1 MARFHIGVG
10 GRTGLSHFII
20 MYLDIFQIDSVL
32 PRRLHKPISSYVFF
46 IESNSFTS
54 DVFNQCK
61 LCLG

>member
-32 PRRLHKPISSYVFF
+32 PRRLHKPISSYVFLL
-46 IESNSFTS
+46 
-54 DVFNQCK
+54 NQTPSRQMFSINVNYI
-61 LCLG
+61 